1 MTQISVGQHGLPV
14 GVESFGFFDRRS
26 GPLRLPLS
34 DYVAIP
40 KLLLIFIVL
49 CLSYLTKSVPFRAS
63 SRTGHCGVTGG
74 VALPGQ
80 GQKQESNSEL
90 LNIREAANFLH
101 VSEVS
106 LRRWT
111 NDGKLPC
118 LRVGGRK
125 ERRFR
130 RDDLVA
136 FLDST
141 SKRSSGPPASD
152 EPLPGPVMIEDFAIE
167 RGAHLC
173 SFYRSDL
180 GRLKISVSFLAA
192 GLKDGEFCMLIAS
205 PDAAKHILENL
216 LAVYPELDVARSNGQ
231 LFVSGGAQSGD
242 QMYRELESN
251 FVRALTRGYS
261 AMRLVGDMAWA
272 IDRGVDFNDLMEF
285 EKRYNH
291 DLAQRY
297 PVVSVC
303 QYDSRL
309 FPGEVIHEALVCH
322 EDTFNYPLSRFL

>member
-1 MTQISVGQHGLPV
+1 MPDQV
-14 GVESFGFFDRRS
+14 
-26 GPLRLPLS
+26 
-34 DYVAIP
+34 
-40 KLLLIFIVL
+40 
-49 CLSYLTKSVPFRAS
+49 
-63 SRTGHCGVTGG
+63 
-74 VALPGQ
+74 
-80 GQKQESNSEL
+80 QKQTPTSEL
-90 LNIREAANFLH
+90 LNIREAASFLH

-136 FLDST
+136 FLDND
-141 SKRSSGPPASD
+141 SKRSSSRLTSD
-152 EPLPGPVMIEDFAIE
+152 EHSPGPVMIEDFAIE

-173 SFYRSDL
+173 SFYKSDL
-180 GRLKISVSFLAA
+180 GRLKLSVSFLAA
-192 GLKDGEFCMLIAS
+192 GLADGEFCMLIAG
-205 PDAAKHILENL
+205 PGAGTHILENL
-216 LAVYPELDVARSNGQ
+216 LTVYPELDAARSNGQ
-231 LFVSGGAQSGD
+231 LLVSDGAQSGD
-242 QMYRELESN
+242 QMYRELEGS
-251 FVRALTRGYS
+251 FVQALTRGYS

-272 IDRGVDFNDLMEF
+272 IDRGIDLDDLMEF
-285 EKRYNH
+285 EQRYNH

-297 PVVSVC
+297 PIVSLC